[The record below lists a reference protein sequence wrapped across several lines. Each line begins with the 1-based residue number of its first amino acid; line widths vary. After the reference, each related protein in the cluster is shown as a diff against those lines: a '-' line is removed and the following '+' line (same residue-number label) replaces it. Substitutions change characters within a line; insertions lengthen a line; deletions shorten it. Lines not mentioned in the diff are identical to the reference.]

1 MCIRDR
7 DIIKGDTKKRI
18 KVVSSSCKIKAEI
31 VSRDEKE
38 KGDRALLNLGHTFG
52 HSLEAATKYS
62 DQLLHGE
69 GVSIGCCLAF
79 DLSYKLGLCSQE
91 EPSRVRSFMRSLGMM
106 TDIAQIPGSLPDT
119 GTLLNLMKQ
128 DKKVKHGKLR
138 FIIPRGIGD
147 TFISENVN
155 LDDVSFVLN
164 ESR

>member
-1 MCIRDR
+1 
-7 DIIKGDTKKRI
+7 
-18 KVVSSSCKIKAEI
+18 
-31 VSRDEKE
+31 
-38 KGDRALLNLGHTFG
+38 
-52 HSLEAATKYS
+52 
-62 DQLLHGE
+62 
-69 GVSIGCCLAF
+69 
-79 DLSYKLGLCSQE
+79 
-91 EPSRVRSFMRSLGMM
+91 
-106 TDIAQIPGSLPDT
+106 LPDT